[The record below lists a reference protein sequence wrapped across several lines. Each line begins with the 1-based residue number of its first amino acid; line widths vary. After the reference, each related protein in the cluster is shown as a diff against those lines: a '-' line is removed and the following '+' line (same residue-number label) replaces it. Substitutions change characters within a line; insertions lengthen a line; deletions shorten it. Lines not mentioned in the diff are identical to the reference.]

1 MWCERR
7 SPPCGKAVT
16 RPSTRQA
23 RAQRTALDTAMP
35 KRAAAALQERPPSTA
50 AITRERKSWDKARVI
65 HAGLLPSM
73 YGESHRAALG
83 KDFLN
88 RSGRFVLYPRSDRQR
103 PPLRRRHDGIGT
115 GAYRRRPSA
124 HLQPGSGFLVAP
136 RAAAASPPKRSARR
150 LEGDSHA

>member
-50 AITRERKSWDKARVI
+50 AITRERRSWDKARVMRRALKSEHPLVTI
-65 HAGLLPSM
+65 HAET
-73 YGESHRAALG
+73 GER
-83 KDFLN
+83 
-88 RSGRFVLYPRSDRQR
+88 VL
-103 PPLRRRHDGIGT
+103 
-115 GAYRRRPSA
+115 
-124 HLQPGSGFLVAP
+124 F
-136 RAAAASPPKRSARR
+136 ASPSFLKSIVGLTPRESANPTFATRP
-150 LEGDSHA
+150 E